1 MTVQQLHAM
10 ADTSREFLKNL
21 GLSTFNAT
29 GCATHYILIYDNINK
44 HQRAWHQRLSLQDHV
59 QSGTSATIIMLQNAP
74 DEAFDPT
81 ILAANCA
88 KNKCSELTTEVLL
101 DDIDFPKLHQAGV
114 GQILGVMIKHIPPLS
129 QHAEVLK
136 DAYASRWAIH

>member
-21 GLSTFNAT
+21 GLST
-29 GCATHYILIYDNINK
+29 CYILIYDNINK

-74 DEAFDPT
+74 DEAFDLT
-81 ILAANCA
+81 ILVANRA

-101 DDIDFPKLHQAGV
+101 DDIDFLKLHQAGV
-114 GQILGVMIKHIPPLS
+114 GQIW
-129 QHAEVLK
+129 VL
-136 DAYASRWAIH
+136 